1 MSSPINNN
9 NNNKKKKKNSPR
21 FLDYRRSPLPLD
33 VALSFSSFSNNIK
46 FDNDNV
52 TVRQLIKAK
61 GVYVNDVIET
71 DCHRLVCRYND
82 CISVV
87 DEADVP
93 ISNSSRCIAKEI
105 AMPRY
110 YICYKPRGV
119 ICSTKY
125 NVGIDREDSM
135 LISDWLA
142 NISNHRC
149 EQIFNNDTATAT
161 SKLSTLAIKTVGR
174 LDEESE
180 GLILLTNDGSFTRL
194 LTDPDFGLKKTYRV
208 VVRGSCY
215 SKIMLNAPTTN
226 NGNEYLAD
234 KIADMIH
241 LGNQPPSPAT
251 TKDTKKQQQQ
261 QFPYESIKVLNAGKI
276 PTQHSSDDSYYAV
289 IDIILREGKRHAVRR
304 IINNATGS
312 IRVCYLSR
320 IAVEGLEGIYD
331 VIKPK
336 SIIDAYELGFLPV
349 DGARH
354 CMDVPQGRMLDH
366 PSDCENDDA
375 GQREYPII
383 LHPGNVIELQKEDV
397 DRIFALR
404 KEYIDH

>member
-9 NNNKKKKKNSPR
+9 NKKKKNTPR

-33 VALSFSSFSNNIK
+33 VSLSFSNIC
-46 FDNDNV
+46 FNNV

-61 GVYVNDVIET
+61 RVYVNDVIET
-71 DCHRLVCRYND
+71 DCHRLVCRYTD
-82 CISVV
+82 CISV
-87 DEADVP
+87 DDNTF
-93 ISNSSRCIAKEI
+93 SNRCIVKEI
-105 AMPRY
+105 AIPRY

-125 NVGIDREDSM
+125 NVGFDRKDSI

-142 NISNHRC
+142 NISNYRG
-149 EQIFNNDTATAT
+149 EKIFNIDMAATT
-161 SKLSTLAIKTVGR
+161 TRKLSTQAIKTVGR

-215 SKIMLNAPTTN
+215 SRIMLDAPPTTN
-226 NGNEYLAD
+226 SNGYFAD
-234 KIADMIH
+234 KIAEMIH
-241 LGNQPPSPAT
+241 LGNQPPSPHNT
-251 TKDTKKQQQQ
+251 KQQQQ
-261 QFPYESIKVLNAGKI
+261 QQHFPYESIKVLDAGKL
-276 PTQHSSDDSYYAV
+276 PTQHTSDDSYYAV

-320 IAVEGLEGIYD
+320 IGIEGLEDIYD
-331 VIKPK
+331 VIKPY
-336 SIIDAYELGFLPV
+336 SINDAYELECLPV

-354 CMDVPQGRMLDH
+354 CMDVPQGKMLDH
-366 PSDCENDDA
+366 PSTNDR
-375 GQREYPII
+375 GQDRKIYPII
-383 LHPGNVIELQKEDV
+383 LHPGNVIELPKEDV

>member
-1 MSSPINNN
+1 MSSPININN
-9 NNNKKKKKNSPR
+9 KKKKKKNSPR

-46 FDNDNV
+46 FDNDNI
-52 TVRQLIKAK
+52 TTRQLIKAK
-61 GVYVNDVIET
+61 RVYVNDVIET

-82 CISVV
+82 CISV
-87 DEADVP
+87 DDDTTDVP
-93 ISNSSRCIAKEI
+93 SISRCIAKEI
-105 AMPRY
+105 AMPKY

-125 NVGIDREDSM
+125 NVCIDRYDSI

-142 NISNHRC
+142 NINNCRG
-149 EQIFNNDTATAT
+149 EKIFNIDMATTTTTTTTVA
-161 SKLSTLAIKTVGR
+161 AQAVKTVGR

-215 SKIMLNAPTTN
+215 SRIMLDAPAAKDDID
-226 NGNEYLAD
+226 YLAE
-234 KIADMIH
+234 KIAEMIH
-241 LGNQPPSPAT
+241 LGNQPPSPST
-251 TKDTKKQQQQ
+251 IKDTKQQQQ
-261 QFPYESIKVLNAGKI
+261 HFPYESVKVLDAGKI

-289 IDIILREGKRHAVRR
+289 IDITLREGKRHAVRR

-320 IAVEGLEGIYD
+320 ISVEGLEGTYD
-331 VIKPK
+331 VIKPN

-366 PSDCENDDA
+366 PSVCENDDA
-375 GQREYPII
+375 GQREYPIV
-383 LHPGNVIELQKEDV
+383 LHPGNVIELQEEDV

-404 KEYIDH
+404 KRNIA

>member
-9 NNNKKKKKNSPR
+9 DNNKKKKKNSPR

-33 VALSFSSFSNNIK
+33 VALSFSNLCFN
-46 FDNDNV
+46 NV

-61 GVYVNDVIET
+61 RVYVNDIIET
-71 DCHRLVCRYND
+71 DCHRLVCRYTD
-82 CISVV
+82 CISVI
-87 DEADVP
+87 DDTT
-93 ISNSSRCIAKEI
+93 SNRCIAKEI
-105 AMPRY
+105 AMPKY
-110 YICYKPRGV
+110 YICYKARGV
-119 ICSTKY
+119 ICSTKC
-125 NVGIDREDSM
+125 NVGIDRSDSI

-142 NISNHRC
+142 NISNYRG
-149 EQIFNNDTATAT
+149 EKIFNNELATTT
-161 SKLSTLAIKTVGR
+161 SKLSTQAIKTVGR

-215 SKIMLNAPTTN
+215 SKIMLNAPTTIA
-226 NGNEYLAD
+226 GNEHLAD
-234 KIADMIH
+234 KIAEMIH
-241 LGNQPPSPAT
+241 LGNQPPLPLT
-251 TKDTKKQQQQ
+251 MKDTNQQQQ
-261 QFPYESIKVLNAGKI
+261 HFPYESIKVLDAGKI

-289 IDIILREGKRHAVRR
+289 IDVILREGKRHAVRR

-320 IAVEGLEGIYD
+320 LSVEGLEGTYD
-331 VIKPK
+331 VIKPY
-336 SIIDAYELGFLPV
+336 SIIDACELECLPV

-354 CMDVPQGRMLDH
+354 CMNVPQGKMLDH
-366 PSDCENDDA
+366 PSTNDNG
-375 GQREYPII
+375 GQDRKIYPII

-404 KEYIDH
+404 KEAL

>member
-9 NNNKKKKKNSPR
+9 NKKKKNTPR

-33 VALSFSSFSNNIK
+33 VALSFSNLCFN
-46 FDNDNV
+46 NV
-52 TVRQLIKAK
+52 TVRELIKAK
-61 GVYVNDVIET
+61 RVYVNDVIET

-82 CISVV
+82 CISV
-87 DEADVP
+87 DDDDTT
-93 ISNSSRCIAKEI
+93 SNKCIAKEI
-105 AMPRY
+105 AMPKY

-125 NVGIDREDSM
+125 NVGIDRSDSI

-142 NISNHRC
+142 NIKNCSG
-149 EQIFNNDTATAT
+149 EKIFNIDMAASTT
-161 SKLSTLAIKTVGR
+161 SILSTQSIKTVGR

-180 GLILLTNDGSFTRL
+180 GLLLLTNDGSFTRL

-215 SKIMLNAPTTN
+215 SKIMLNAPTTTN
-226 NGNEYLAD
+226 SNEYLAD
-234 KIADMIH
+234 KIAQMIH
-241 LGNQPPSPAT
+241 LGNQPPPPRPTA
-251 TKDTKKQQQQ
+251 KDTKQQQQ
-261 QFPYESIKVLNAGKI
+261 HFPYESIKVLDAGKI

-312 IRVCYLSR
+312 IRVRYLSR

-331 VIKPK
+331 VIRPN

-354 CMDVPQGRMLDH
+354 CMDLPQGRMLDH
-366 PSDCENDDA
+366 PSDCENG
-375 GQREYPII
+375 GQDRKIYPIV
-383 LHPGNVIELQKEDV
+383 LHPGNVKELKKEDV
-397 DRIFALR
+397 DRIFSLR
-404 KEYIDH
+404 KESIAH

>member
-9 NNNKKKKKNSPR
+9 NKKKNTPR
-21 FLDYRRSPLPLD
+21 FLDYRKSSLPLD
-33 VALSFSSFSNNIK
+33 VALSFSNLCFN
-46 FDNDNV
+46 NV
-52 TVRQLIKAK
+52 TVRELIKAK
-61 GVYVNDVIET
+61 RVYVNDVIET

-110 YICYKPRGV
+110 YICYKPRGM
-119 ICSTKY
+119 ICSTKH
-125 NVGIDREDSM
+125 NVGIDRSDSM

-241 LGNQPPSPAT
+241 LGNQPPPPAT
-251 TKDTKKQQQQ
+251 TKDTKKQLQH
-261 QFPYESIKVLNAGKI
+261 FPYESIKVLNAGKI

>member
-1 MSSPINNN
+1 MSSPINN
-9 NNNKKKKKNSPR
+9 NNNKKKKKNTPR

-33 VALSFSSFSNNIK
+33 VALTFSNLSNNIK
-46 FDNDNV
+46 FDDDNNV
-52 TVRQLIKAK
+52 TARQLIKARR
-61 GVYVNDVIET
+61 VYVNDIIET

-93 ISNSSRCIAKEI
+93 SCNSSRYIAKEI
-105 AMPRY
+105 AIPRY

-119 ICSTKY
+119 ICSTKH
-125 NVGIDREDSM
+125 NVGIDRVDSV

-142 NISNHRC
+142 NINNYRGDK
-149 EQIFNNDTATAT
+149 IFKNNAATT
-161 SKLSTLAIKTVGR
+161 QAIKTVGR

-180 GLILLTNDGSFTRL
+180 GLLLITNDGSFTRL
-194 LTDPDFGLKKTYRV
+194 LTDPDFGLKKIYRV

-215 SKIMLNAPTTN
+215 SKIMLNAPTTAMRKD
-226 NGNEYLAD
+226 NEYLAD
-234 KIADMIH
+234 KIAEMIH
-241 LGNQPPSPAT
+241 LGNLPPPHST
-251 TKDTKKQQQQ
+251 KKDTKQQQQQ
-261 QFPYESIKVLNAGKI
+261 QFPYESIKVLDAGKV
-276 PTQHSSDDSYYAV
+276 PTQHTSDDSYYAV
-289 IDIILREGKRHAVRR
+289 IDITLREGKRHAVRR

-312 IRVCYLSR
+312 IRVCFLSR
-320 IAVEGLEGIYD
+320 IAVEGLEGTYD

-336 SIIDAYELGFLPV
+336 SIIDAYELECLPV

-354 CMDVPQGRMLDH
+354 CIDVPQGRMLDH
-366 PSDCENDDA
+366 PSDCENDDNA
-375 GQREYPII
+375 GQREYPIV

-404 KEYIDH
+404 KVA